1 MMPMCL
7 GSRLTLFI
15 VVSCVCQP
23 PVALLPLALP
33 GWAVAAP
40 RNGTELRPVQ
50 AGDARPRT
58 TRIAASWDQPCHE
71 KTSRRAKAVVWVRQV
86 IQATTG
92 RPLRLCYSGST
103 AATRPLSTCSTA
115 RPGSP
120 GTSGTTGRVLLPA
133 VRASPRRV
141 ASAVDLRV
149 DGVVLVLGAARTP
162 RPVDLDHPGRARLG
176 DIRLDRSVLQPRP
189 TPLRHRLPDP
199 GRARG
204 PSQRRTHRGM
214 INQPQLSGKPGQAPI
229 RSHRPSTHPVAGTR
243 SGEPASNAGTCLTR
257 E

>member
-40 RNGTELRPVQ
+40 RNGTALRPVQ

-58 TRIAASWDQPCHE
+58 TRMAASWDQHCHE
-71 KTSRRAKAVVWVRQV
+71 KAPRRAKAVVWVRQV

-92 RPLRLCYSGST
+92 RPFRLCYSGST

-120 GTSGTTGRVLLPA
+120 GTSGTTGRVLLP
-133 VRASPRRV
+133 
-141 ASAVDLRV
+141 D
-149 DGVVLVLGAARTP
+149 AR
-162 RPVDLDHPGRARLG
+162 HCA
-176 DIRLDRSVLQPRP
+176 
-189 TPLRHRLPDP
+189 
-199 GRARG
+199 
-204 PSQRRTHRGM
+204 
-214 INQPQLSGKPGQAPI
+214 SGKAHGDPDRLLA
-229 RSHRPSTHPVAGTR
+229 TR
-243 SGEPASNAGTCLTR
+243 
-257 E
+257 

>member
-40 RNGTELRPVQ
+40 RNGTALRPVQ

-71 KTSRRAKAVVWVRQV
+71 KAPWRAKAVGWVRQV

-92 RPLRLCYSGST
+92 RPFRLCYSGSS

-133 VRASPRRV
+133 VR
-141 ASAVDLRV
+141 
-149 DGVVLVLGAARTP
+149 TP
-162 RPVDLDHPGRARLG
+162 RPVDLDHPVELE
-176 DIRLDRSVLQPRP
+176 DL
-189 TPLRHRLPDP
+189 H
-199 GRARG
+199 
-204 PSQRRTHRGM
+204 
-214 INQPQLSGKPGQAPI
+214 N
-229 RSHRPSTHPVAGTR
+229 
-243 SGEPASNAGTCLTR
+243 
-257 E
+257 

>member
-7 GSRLTLFI
+7 GSRLKLFI

-23 PVALLPLALP
+23 PVALLSLARP

-40 RNGTELRPVQ
+40 HNGTALRPVQ
-50 AGDARPRT
+50 DGDARPRT

-120 GTSGTTGRVLLPA
+120 GTSGTTGRVLLLA
-133 VRASPRRV
+133 ARASSPRRV

-149 DGVVLVLGAARTP
+149 DGVVLFLDAARTP
-162 RPVDLDHPGRARLG
+162 RPVDLDHPGRAR
-176 DIRLDRSVLQPRP
+176 
-189 TPLRHRLPDP
+189 
-199 GRARG
+199 G
-204 PSQRRTHRGM
+204 PSQRRT
-214 INQPQLSGKPGQAPI
+214 
-229 RSHRPSTHPVAGTR
+229 
-243 SGEPASNAGTCLTR
+243 
-257 E
+257 